1 MGRIPVGRW
10 LVWLFLAVFAGLTL
24 FPIYW
29 AINTSFKTPVEVYA
43 QPPTF
48 VPRDAT
54 AAAYEWVAG
63 GGKGLQAFRDSAIVS
78 LSATVLAV
86 TIGTIAGYGFS
97 RFGPLVG
104 GERMAFWLLS
114 TRMTPPI
121 VAALPLFFLFQGI
134 GLVDTHQGLILAYLG
149 FNVPLATWMMRSFF
163 NDVPRSYEE
172 AAYLD
177 GYSLFRTFRRV
188 TLPLVMP
195 GVVATAILVWIFSW
209 NEFLMAL
216 VLSGREVTPFPPL
229 LPTLASGYQIQWNN
243 IMALSLIAIIPPVLI
258 IVLFRQHLV
267 RGLSLGAVANR

>member
-1 MGRIPVGRW
+1 MERFTVGRG
-10 LVWLFLAVFAGLTL
+10 LVWLFLGVAAVLTL

-29 AINTSFKTPVEVYA
+29 AVITSFKPPTEVYA

-48 VPRDAT
+48 LPRDFT
-54 AAAYEWVAG
+54 TSAYGWVVG

-78 LSATVLAV
+78 LAATGLAV
-86 TIGTIAGYGFS
+86 AIGTVAGYGFS
-97 RFGPLVG
+97 RFGPQVG
-104 GERMAFWLLS
+104 GDRLAFWLLS

-134 GLVDTHQGLILAYLG
+134 GLADTYPGLILAYLG

-177 GYSLFRTFRRV
+177 GYSLFRTFYRV

-195 GVVATAILVWIFSW
+195 GVVATSILVWIFSW

-216 VLSGREVTPFPPL
+216 VLTGRNIMPFPPL

-243 IMALSLIAIIPPVLI
+243 IMALSLLAIVPPVLI

-267 RGLSLGAVANR
+267 RGLSLGAVASR